1 MSENNCEKIREL
13 ATALADV
20 NMKVCTLVS
29 SSNHG
34 KFEQKSIR
42 FMKAV
47 NDYMQLLEEQRE
59 FEEKN
64 VDSQ

>member
-1 MSENNCEKIREL
+1 MSEQNCDRITEL
-13 ATALADV
+13 TTLLAES
-20 NMKVCTLVS
+20 NMKVCTLMSGVRAS
-29 SSNHG
+29 

-47 NDYMQLLEEQRE
+47 NDYMELLEKQKEI
-59 FEEKN
+59 EEEN